1 MDDIKADL
9 TEKKIDILWEAYK
22 LFDEESGRLEKEM
35 LRCFIYAAVVI
46 AIPFGVTKLGGDKN
60 IGATIEKTKRLVPF
74 AIILVYYYY
83 LTLMY
88 FVICI
93 SIYKSGIEKKINDL
107 VGDSNFIN
115 YNSLFTDKIYSKV
128 LLPIWKKRLIPSPN
142 LILAFLILGAI
153 ITVTFSEDLLPA
165 GGWSIVFYL
174 ICGFTVFITL
184 YVFFHLSEVV
194 KKDWDKAQRNNCMN

>member
-1 MDDIKADL
+1 MDDIKVDL
-9 TEKKIDILWEAYK
+9 TGKKIDILWEGYK

-46 AIPFGVTKLGGDKN
+46 AIPFGVTKLGGDEN

-74 AIILVYYYY
+74 AILLVYYYY

-107 VGDSNFIN
+107 VGDNNFIN
-115 YNSLFTDKIYSKV
+115 YNSLFTYKIYSKV

-165 GGWSIVFYL
+165 GEWSIFFYL